1 MSSFI
6 TNIKYLN
13 NYSMLVRVLVK
24 FTLIP
29 IIPLLILTILSFDP
43 FLWIASEIHHFYI
56 ELFAVILV
64 SALAFYYILRA
75 RVLKDNFS
83 LFIGI
88 GFLISGLIDLLH
100 VIVSITLIEN
110 IDFLKYFIPQ
120 TWFAGRFFLSAMLLI
135 AIVKYSSSSSP
146 DETQDDNTFYDEKH
160 YKDPNIRPLGTL
172 KKAKGKITIDNSI
185 ISIIVLGVLASSIAL
200 SSLFLVFPASVL
212 DDYTVHRPYEIPP
225 LILFVLALFYFYKK
239 RLYLRKDV
247 LYKGII
253 IYLVIEIFAQII
265 MTFSAASFDTA
276 HNIAHVLKDAGYF
289 VNIIALVLSSI
300 QYTKNLKKSNA
311 LIRDQYA
318 KVKEAEKMK
327 DEFINISAHELRTPI
342 QPIIGLSGMFNE
354 DFRNKKVVEMKD
366 IEKGLSVIYRN
377 ARRLKQLT
385 DDILDVTKIESNE
398 LKLDMREF
406 DLLKVISNTIN
417 DCTIEMEKKQE
428 NISFVCKNEFN
439 NEIDKFNR
447 LKIRPREQLIV
458 KGDKNRI
465 TQVLSNLINN
475 AIKFTRKGSIS
486 VSVQRQYDGEVIV
499 TVIDTGI
506 GIDLEIMPNLFK
518 KFVSNSFSG
527 TGLGLYISK
536 SIIEAHGGKIWA
548 ENNENGNGATFSFS
562 LPYKK

>member
-6 TNIKYLN
+6 TNITYFNK
-13 NYSMLVRVLVK
+13 YSMLFRVLVK

-43 FLWIASEIHHFYI
+43 SLWIASEIHHFYI

-75 RVLKDNFS
+75 KVLKDNFS

-135 AIVKYSSSSSP
+135 AIVKYSSSSP
-146 DETQDDNTFYDEKH
+146 DETQDVNSFYHEKRYEDLNIMPLRTF
-160 YKDPNIRPLGTL
+160 
-172 KKAKGKITIDNSI
+172 KKAKGKITLDNSI
-185 ISIIVLGVLASSIAL
+185 IFIIVLGVLASGIAL

-289 VNIIALVLSSI
+289 VNIITLVLSSI
-300 QYTKNLKKSNA
+300 QYTTNLKKSNA
-311 LIRDQYA
+311 LIRDQYT

-366 IEKGLSVIYRN
+366 LEKGLSVIYRN

-439 NEIDKFNR
+439 NEIDNYNR
-447 LKIRPREQLIV
+447 LKIQPREQLIV

-475 AIKFTRKGSIS
+475 AIKFTRKGSIC

-548 ENNENGNGATFSFS
+548 ENNKNGNGATFGFS

>member
-1 MSSFI
+1 MFFQ
-6 TNIKYLN
+6 
-13 NYSMLVRVLVK
+13 VLVK

-29 IIPLLILTILSFDP
+29 IIPLLILTIVSFDP
-43 FLWIASEIHHFYI
+43 SLWIASEIHHFYI

-100 VIVSITLIEN
+100 VMVSITLLEN

-135 AIVKYSSSSSP
+135 AIVKYSSSST
-146 DETQDDNTFYDEKH
+146 DETQDNDSLFREKRYDNDL
-160 YKDPNIRPLGTL
+160 NIRSLETL
-172 KKAKGKITIDNSI
+172 TTKGKILDNSI

-212 DDYTVHRPYEIPP
+212 DNYTVHRPYEIPP

-253 IYLVIEIFAQII
+253 TYLVIDIFAQII
-265 MTFSAASFDTA
+265 MSFSAASFDTA

-300 QYTKNLKKSNA
+300 QYTKNLKKSNV
-311 LIRDQYA
+311 LIRNQYA

-342 QPIIGLSGMFNE
+342 QPIIGLSGMLNE

-377 ARRLKQLT
+377 AKRLQQLT

-398 LKLDMREF
+398 LKLDIGEF

-417 DCTIEMEKKQE
+417 DYTIEIEKKQE
-428 NISFVCKNEFN
+428 NISFICKNEFN
-439 NEIDKFNR
+439 NEIDNYHK
-447 LKIRPREQLIV
+447 LKMWRGEQLIV

-475 AIKFTRKGSIS
+475 AIKFTRKGSIC
-486 VSVQRQYDGEVIV
+486 VSVERQNNGQVIV

-506 GIDLEIMPNLFK
+506 GIDLEIMPYLFK

-548 ENNENGNGATFSFS
+548 ENNRNGNGATFSFS
-562 LPYKK
+562 LPLS

>member
-1 MSSFI
+1 MFF
-6 TNIKYLN
+6 
-13 NYSMLVRVLVK
+13 RVLVK

-29 IIPLLILTILSFDP
+29 IIPLLILTIVSSDP
-43 FLWIASEIHHFYI
+43 SLWIASEIHHFYI

-100 VIVSITLIEN
+100 VMVSITLLEN

-135 AIVKYSSSSSP
+135 AIVKYSSSST
-146 DETQDDNTFYDEKH
+146 DETQDNDSLFREKRYDNDL
-160 YKDPNIRPLGTL
+160 NIRSLETL
-172 KKAKGKITIDNSI
+172 TTKGKILDNSI

-212 DDYTVHRPYEIPP
+212 DNYTVHRPYEIPP

-253 IYLVIEIFAQII
+253 TYLVIDIFAQII
-265 MTFSAASFDTA
+265 MSFSAASFDTA

-300 QYTKNLKKSNA
+300 QYTKNLKKSNV
-311 LIRDQYA
+311 LIRNQYA

-342 QPIIGLSGMFNE
+342 QPIIGLSGMLNE

-377 ARRLKQLT
+377 AKRLQQLT

-398 LKLDMREF
+398 LKLDIGEF

-417 DCTIEMEKKQE
+417 DYTIEIEKKQE
-428 NISFVCKNEFN
+428 NISFICKNEFN
-439 NEIDKFNR
+439 NEIDNYHK
-447 LKIRPREQLIV
+447 LKMRRGEQLIV

-475 AIKFTRKGSIS
+475 AIKFTRKGSIC
-486 VSVQRQYDGEVIV
+486 VSVERQNNGQVIV

-506 GIDLEIMPNLFK
+506 GIDLEIMPYLFK

-548 ENNENGNGATFSFS
+548 ENNRNGNGATFSFS
-562 LPYKK
+562 LPLS

>member
-1 MSSFI
+1 MFFQ
-6 TNIKYLN
+6 
-13 NYSMLVRVLVK
+13 VLVK

-29 IIPLLILTILSFDP
+29 IIPLLILTIVSFDP
-43 FLWIASEIHHFYI
+43 SLWIASEIHHFYI

-100 VIVSITLIEN
+100 VMVSITLLEN

-135 AIVKYSSSSSP
+135 AIVKYSSSST
-146 DETQDDNTFYDEKH
+146 DETQDNDSLFREKRYDNDL
-160 YKDPNIRPLGTL
+160 NIRSLETL
-172 KKAKGKITIDNSI
+172 TTKGKILDNSI

-212 DDYTVHRPYEIPP
+212 DNYTVHRPYEIPP

-253 IYLVIEIFAQII
+253 TYLVIDIFAQII
-265 MTFSAASFDTA
+265 MSFSAASFDTA

-300 QYTKNLKKSNA
+300 QYTKNLEKSNV
-311 LIRDQYA
+311 LIRNQYA

-342 QPIIGLSGMFNE
+342 QPIIGLSGMLNE

-377 ARRLKQLT
+377 AKRLQQLT

-398 LKLDMREF
+398 LKLDIGEF

-417 DCTIEMEKKQE
+417 DYTIEIEKKQE
-428 NISFVCKNEFN
+428 NISFICKNEFN
-439 NEIDKFNR
+439 NEIDNYHK
-447 LKIRPREQLIV
+447 LKMWRGEQLIV

-475 AIKFTRKGSIS
+475 AIKFTRKGSIC
-486 VSVQRQYDGEVIV
+486 VSVERQNNGQVIV

-506 GIDLEIMPNLFK
+506 GIDLEIMPYLFK

-536 SIIEAHGGKIWA
+536 SIIETHGGKIWA
-548 ENNENGNGATFSFS
+548 ENNRNGNGATFSFS
-562 LPYKK
+562 LPLS

>member
-1 MSSFI
+1 MFF
-6 TNIKYLN
+6 
-13 NYSMLVRVLVK
+13 RVLVK
-24 FTLIP
+24 FTIIP
-29 IIPLLILTILSFDP
+29 IIPLLILTVISFDP
-43 FLWIASEIHHFYI
+43 SLWIASEIHHFYI

-88 GFLISGLIDLLH
+88 GFLISGLIDMLH
-100 VIVSITLIEN
+100 VMVSITLIEN
-110 IDFLKYFIPQ
+110 MDFLKYFIPQ

-135 AIVKYSSSSSP
+135 AIVKYSSSTT
-146 DETQDDNTFYDEKH
+146 DETQDNDSLYLEKRYD
-160 YKDPNIRPLGTL
+160 DDLNVRTLGTI
-172 KKAKGKITIDNSI
+172 KKTKGKIIDNSI
-185 ISIIVLGVLASSIAL
+185 ISIVVLGVLASSIAL

-253 IYLVIEIFAQII
+253 TYLVIDIFAQII
-265 MTFSAASFDTA
+265 MSFSASSFDTS
-276 HNIAHVLKDAGYF
+276 HNLAHVIKDAGYF

-311 LIRDQYA
+311 LIRNQYA

-342 QPIIGLSGMFNE
+342 QPIIGLSGMLNE
-354 DFRNKKVVEMKD
+354 DFRNKKVIEMKD
-366 IEKGLSVIYRN
+366 VEKGLSVIYRN
-377 ARRLKQLT
+377 AKRLQQLT

-398 LKLDMREF
+398 LKLDIGEF

-417 DCTIEMEKKQE
+417 DYTIEIEKKQE
-428 NISFVCKNEFN
+428 NISFICKNEFN
-439 NEIDKFNR
+439 NEIDNYHK
-447 LKIRPREQLIV
+447 LKMWRGEQLIV

-475 AIKFTRKGSIS
+475 AIKFTRKGSIC
-486 VSVQRQYDGEVIV
+486 VSVERQINGEVIV
-499 TVIDTGI
+499 SVIDTGI
-506 GIDLEIMPNLFK
+506 GIDLEIIPYLFK

-548 ENNENGNGATFSFS
+548 ENNKNGNGATFSFS
-562 LPYKK
+562 LPFKK

>member
-1 MSSFI
+1 MFF
-6 TNIKYLN
+6 
-13 NYSMLVRVLVK
+13 RVLVK
-24 FTLIP
+24 FTIIP
-29 IIPLLILTILSFDP
+29 IIPLLILTVISFDP
-43 FLWIASEIHHFYI
+43 SLWIASEIHHFYI

-88 GFLISGLIDLLH
+88 GFLISGLIDMLH
-100 VIVSITLIEN
+100 VMVSITLIEN
-110 IDFLKYFIPQ
+110 MDFLKYFIPQ

-135 AIVKYSSSSSP
+135 AIVKYSSSTT
-146 DETQDDNTFYDEKH
+146 DETQDNDSLYLEKRYD
-160 YKDPNIRPLGTL
+160 DDLNVRTLGTI
-172 KKAKGKITIDNSI
+172 KKTKGKIIDNSI
-185 ISIIVLGVLASSIAL
+185 ISIVVLGVLASSIAL

-253 IYLVIEIFAQII
+253 TYLVIDIFAQII
-265 MTFSAASFDTA
+265 MSFSASSFDTS
-276 HNIAHVLKDAGYF
+276 HNLAHVIKDAGYF

-311 LIRDQYA
+311 LIRNQYA

-342 QPIIGLSGMFNE
+342 QPIIGLSGMLNE
-354 DFRNKKVVEMKD
+354 DFRNKKVIEMKD
-366 IEKGLSVIYRN
+366 VEKGLSVIYRN
-377 ARRLKQLT
+377 AKRLQKLT

-398 LKLDMREF
+398 LKLEIGEF
-406 DLLKVISNTIN
+406 DLLKIISNTIN
-417 DCTIEMEKKQE
+417 DCTIEIEKKQE
-428 NISFVCKNEFN
+428 NILFVCKNEFN
-439 NEIDKFNR
+439 NEINNYDK
-447 LKIRPREQLIV
+447 LKMRSKEQLIV

-475 AIKFTRKGSIS
+475 AIKFTRKGSIC
-486 VSVQRQYDGEVIV
+486 VSVERQINGEVIV
-499 TVIDTGI
+499 SVIDTGI
-506 GIDLEIMPNLFK
+506 GIDLEIIPYLFK

-548 ENNENGNGATFSFS
+548 ENNKNGNGATFSFS
-562 LPYKK
+562 LPFKK